1 MNEHRV
7 AIVGAGLAGLNAA
20 RRLAGKGLAV
30 TVYEAESAVG
40 GRVHTERTD
49 GFTLDRGFQVLF
61 TAYPAVESALD
72 TDSLDLRAFP
82 PGALIC
88 RRNHRSVITD
98 PVRDP
103 MRAIEAAFSR
113 DLTVGDKIRTLALRR
128 RLRKTTVEEIFE
140 GPDDSIESF
149 LLDAGFSR
157 RYVESFAA
165 PFWGGITLDRSLS
178 TSKRVFEFT
187 FKMLSEGRAVVP
199 AAGMDA
205 IPSQLATRAREAGAT
220 IKTDTR
226 VSSLSGTGPI
236 ELDLAGET
244 ATADSVVVAANPRT
258 AYSLTGIDAI
268 PQTGRGTVTQYFS
281 LPAGNPIGDQ
291 PRIHLNAGGSV
302 PNQVAVLSAVAREY
316 APDDTIFLS
325 ASTPG
330 HLDIDESELA
340 RQTRVTLASWYPEA
354 SFEALSLVQT
364 VEVPFAQFNQPPGI
378 HEELPAVTAPAGQV
392 YLAGD
397 YTEDSSINGALTS
410 GRLAAEAVLDGH
422 TE

>member
-1 MNEHRV
+1 MTEHRV

-20 RRLAGKGLAV
+20 RRLAAEGLAV
-30 TVYEAESAVG
+30 TVFEAESEVG
-40 GRVHTERTD
+40 GRVRTERTD

-98 PVRDP
+98 PIRDP
-103 MRAIEAAFSR
+103 MRAIESAFSR
-113 DLTVGDKIRTLALRR
+113 DLTLGDKIRTLALRR
-128 RLRKTTVEEIFE
+128 RLRRTGVEEIFE

-157 RYVESFAA
+157 RYLESFAA

-199 AAGMDA
+199 AAGMGE

-220 IKTDTR
+220 IETGTR
-226 VSSLSGTGPI
+226 VSSISNTGRI
-236 ELDLAGET
+236 ELERQGET
-244 ATADSVVVAANPRT
+244 VTADAVVVAADPET
-258 AYSLTGIDAI
+258 AHSLTGIDAI

-291 PRIHLNAGGSV
+291 PRIHLNAGGSE
-302 PNQVAVLSAVAREY
+302 PNQVVALSAVAPAY
-316 APDDTIFLS
+316 APRDTILLS

-354 SFEALSLVQT
+354 SFEALSLIRT
-364 VEVPFAQFNQPPGI
+364 VDVPFAQFDQPPGI
-378 HEELPAVTAPAGQV
+378 HEELPAVTAPEGAV

-410 GRLAAEAVLDGH
+410 GRRAAEAILDGLAD
-422 TE
+422 